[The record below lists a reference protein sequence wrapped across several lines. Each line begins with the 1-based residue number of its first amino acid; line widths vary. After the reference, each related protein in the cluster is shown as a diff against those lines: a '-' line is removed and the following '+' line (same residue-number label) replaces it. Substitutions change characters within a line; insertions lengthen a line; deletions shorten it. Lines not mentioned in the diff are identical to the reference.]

1 MIRTIFHNSSLIR
14 SKVPFSFC
22 LSTMSEVNL
31 IVQTAG
37 SDSNLEEENR
47 KNGHI
52 PCADK
57 NKIGL
62 GEGEKRPEYK
72 WKKAKKMAAMISFSG
87 KDYIGMQR
95 NAGFKTIEGEFLAAL
110 SRAGIIDPEWKEI
123 PQKAFFQRASRTDKG
138 VSALKMVV
146 SLKMAE
152 EEKMIEKINEELPVD
167 IKLQAVVRV
176 TKGRINDSL
185 SSIKISYFKD

>member
-1 MIRTIFHNSSLIR
+1 MIRTLFQNTSLIR
-14 SKVPFSFC
+14 SRNRLQFY
-22 LSTMSEVNL
+22 LSTMSEMNL
-31 IVQTAG
+31 TTPKV
-37 SDSNLEEENR
+37 EEENV
-47 KNGHI
+47 KTANGQS
-52 PCADK
+52 A
-57 NKIGL
+57 
-62 GEGEKRPEYK
+62 ESEKRPEYK

-110 SRAGIIDPEWKEI
+110 SRAGIIDPEWEEI
-123 PQKAFFQRASRTDKG
+123 PQKGFFQRASRTDKG

-152 EEKMIEKINEELPVD
+152 EEGMVEKVNAELPTD

-176 TKGRINDSL
+176 TKEP
-185 SSIKISYFKD
+185 IKSFK